1 MKAKN
6 GVKKQRG
13 KSTGKINS
21 ALLKKPKND
30 IKITNIKKINNINQI
45 EKNISSR
52 EKNER
57 VLSDKN
63 NEKLFANNINN
74 IFPKQKKDKR
84 PKSYNLMRRGHKNG
98 GVTDKNKPKIINI
111 NHISNNIN
119 IQRNEIKINLVDVKN
134 KSINKNINNI
144 NINNKK
150 PPKPF
155 SGYNAFKN
163 KKKFISKIS
172 STEEKKALKKSHQPK
187 IQTSNLFVQSNNKGV
202 KNITSSHNN
211 KLNKNP
217 VPMKSVTNKNEKRK
231 SNKLIPYNP
240 KVFSKNNKSIENQKK
255 NNNRIISGKRQKM
268 QKEIFE
274 DFFKRKMLNSA
285 QKKEKEKNNKNF
297 NIFKKNK
304 KLNNKKDK
312 NIKDNKDNNINKLLY
327 NNKQKDNNNK
337 LKEKKNEKV
346 NQKITKIKDYTQ
358 PTLIGLNN
366 IGSTCFINAILQ
378 CLSQT
383 KALTNYFL
391 NEKNKTKIINNNIA
405 LKNKLDNQLTPF
417 YYELINK
424 LWNKTSETK
433 SISPLNFVQKLNE
446 MNPLFKLG
454 EAGDSKDFII
464 FILEQIHR
472 ELKKRLN
479 INNKPL
485 DPLNQYD
492 KANSFDHFFNEFKSD
507 VSIISDVFYGIHET
521 TNVCLNCKV
530 NYNSRNQNNPIC
542 YNYGIFNCLIFP
554 LEEVKNM
561 KLKNN
566 MNQGNNQES
575 MNSNNVVNIY
585 DCFDYYQKSD
595 LFTGD
600 NKNYCNI
607 CKQLYDSIYT
617 CKIYSSPNYL
627 ILILN
632 RGKGNIYNV
641 KLDFPE
647 IIDITNYVLQKEK
660 PKIIYNL
667 YGVVTH
673 IGQSG
678 PNAHFVASCKSP
690 VNGKWYRYNDA
701 IVNNITD
708 VKKEVMEFGTPYIL
722 FYQKEK

>member
-1 MKAKN
+1 MKSKN
-6 GVKKQRG
+6 VVKKPRG
-13 KSTGKINS
+13 KSAGKINS
-21 ALLKKPKND
+21 AIIKKPKND
-30 IKITNIKKINNINQI
+30 IKINNIKKINNIGQL

-57 VLSDKN
+57 ILSDKN
-63 NEKLFANNINN
+63 NEKLFLNNINN
-74 IFPKQKKDKR
+74 IFPKPKKDKR
-84 PKSYNLMRRGHKNG
+84 PKSYNIMRRGHKNENISN
-98 GVTDKNKPKIINI
+98 KNKQKIINI
-111 NHISNNIN
+111 NHINNNIN
-119 IQRNEIKINLVDVKN
+119 IQRNEIKINLAEGKN
-134 KSINKNINNI
+134 KSMNKKINNI

-150 PPKPF
+150 PKPF

-163 KKKFISKIS
+163 KKKIINKIS

-187 IQTSNLFVQSNNKGV
+187 IQTSNLFVQPNNKEI
-202 KNITSSHNN
+202 KNISSSHNN

-217 VPMKSVTNKNEKRK
+217 VPMKSITNKNEKRK
-231 SNKLIPYNP
+231 SNKLIPHNP
-240 KVFSKNNKSIENQKK
+240 KLLSKNNKSIENQKQ

-268 QKEIFE
+268 PKEIFE
-274 DFFKRKMLNSA
+274 DYFKRKMLNSA

-304 KLNNKKDK
+304 KFNKKNDK
-312 NIKDNKDNNINKLLY
+312 NIKDNNINKLL
-327 NNKQKDNNNK
+327 NNKNQKDNNSNK
-337 LKEKKNEKV
+337 LKEKKSEKI
-346 NQKITKIKDYTQ
+346 NQKITQIKDYTQ

-366 IGSTCFINAILQ
+366 IGSTCFINATLQ

-405 LKNKLDNQLTPF
+405 LKNKLDNQLTPC

-424 LWNKTSETK
+424 LWNKSSETK
-433 SISPLNFVQKLNE
+433 SVSPLNFVQKLNE

-472 ELKKRLN
+472 ELKKKLN
-479 INNKPL
+479 INSKTL

-492 KANSFDHFFNEFKSD
+492 KANSFDHFFNEFKSE
-507 VSIISDVFYGIHET
+507 VSIISDVFFGIHET
-521 TNVCLNCKV
+521 TNVCLNCKK

-566 MNQGNNQES
+566 MNQGNNQAS
-575 MNSNNVVNIY
+575 NNSNNEVNIY
-585 DCFDYYQKSD
+585 DCFDYNQKSD

-600 NKNYCNI
+600 NKYFCNI
-607 CKQLYDSIYT
+607 CRQLNDSIYT
-617 CKIYSSPNYL
+617 SRIFTSPDYL

-647 IIDITNYVLQKEK
+647 VINITNYVLQKEMSN
-660 PKIIYNL
+660 IIYNL

-678 PNAHFVASCKSP
+678 PNAHFVSSCKSP

-701 IVNNITD
+701 IVNMITD

>member
-6 GVKKQRG
+6 GIKKPRG
-13 KSTGKINS
+13 KSAGKINS
-21 ALLKKPKND
+21 ALLNKFKND
-30 IKITNIKKINNINQI
+30 KIITNIKKINNINQI
-45 EKNISSR
+45 EKKISSR
-52 EKNER
+52 GKNER

-63 NEKLFANNINN
+63 NEKLSANNINN

-84 PKSYNLMRRGHKNG
+84 PKSYNLMRRGYKKENI
-98 GVTDKNKPKIINI
+98 TNKNKQKIINI
-111 NHISNNIN
+111 NHINNNIN
-119 IQRNEIKINLVDVKN
+119 KQRNEIKINLLDAKN
-134 KSINKNINNI
+134 KSMNKNINNI
-144 NINNKK
+144 NDNNKK
-150 PPKPF
+150 QKPS
-155 SGYNAFKN
+155 SGYNALKN
-163 KKKFISKIS
+163 KNIIINKIS
-172 STEEKKALKKSHQPK
+172 STEEKKVIKKSYNPK
-187 IQTSNLFVQSNNKGV
+187 IQTSNLFVQSNNKER
-202 KNITSSHNN
+202 KNISSSHNN
-211 KLNKNP
+211 KLNKNTI
-217 VPMKSVTNKNEKRK
+217 PMKSVTNKNEKRK
-231 SNKLIPYNP
+231 SNKMIPHNP
-240 KVFSKNNKSIENQKK
+240 KMLSKNNKSIENQKQ
-255 NNNRIISGKRQKM
+255 NNNHFISNKRQKIT
-268 QKEIFE
+268 KEKIE
-274 DFFKRKMLNSA
+274 DFFKKKVNSA
-285 QKKEKEKNNKNF
+285 HKKEKEKNNKNF
-297 NIFKKNK
+297 NMFKKNIK
-304 KLNNKKDK
+304 FNKKNYK
-312 NIKDNKDNNINKLLY
+312 NIKENNINKLLI
-327 NNKQKDNNNK
+327 NNKQKDSNNK
-337 LKEKKNEKV
+337 LKEKKSEKIS
-346 NQKITKIKDYTQ
+346 QKITQIKDYTQ

-366 IGSTCFINAILQ
+366 IGSTCFINATLQ

-383 KALTNYFL
+383 KTLTNYFL

-433 SISPLNFVQKLNE
+433 SVSPLNFVQKLNE

-521 TNVCLNCKV
+521 TNVCLNCKA

-566 MNQGNNQES
+566 MNQGNNQAS

-617 CKIYSSPNYL
+617 CKIYSSPNYF

-647 IIDITNYVLQKEK
+647 VINITNYVLQKET
-660 PKIIYNL
+660 PNIIYEL

-690 VNGKWYRYNDA
+690 INGKWYRYNDA

>member
-6 GVKKQRG
+6 GIKKQRG
-13 KSTGKINS
+13 KSAGKINS
-21 ALLKKPKND
+21 DLLNKHKND
-30 IKITNIKKINNINQI
+30 IIITNIKKINNINQI
-45 EKNISSR
+45 EKKISSR
-52 EKNER
+52 GKNER

-63 NEKLFANNINN
+63 NEKLSVNNINN

-84 PKSYNLMRRGHKNG
+84 PKSYNLMRRGHKKENI
-98 GVTDKNKPKIINI
+98 TNKNKQKSINI
-111 NHISNNIN
+111 NHINNNIN
-119 IQRNEIKINLVDVKN
+119 KQRNEIKINLLDAKN
-134 KSINKNINNI
+134 KSMNKNINNI
-144 NINNKK
+144 NSNNKK
-150 PPKPF
+150 QKPS
-155 SGYNAFKN
+155 SGYNALKN
-163 KKKFISKIS
+163 KNIIINKIS
-172 STEEKKALKKSHQPK
+172 STEEKKVIKKSYNPK
-187 IQTSNLFVQSNNKGV
+187 IQTSNLFVQSNNKER
-202 KNITSSHNN
+202 KNISSSHNN
-211 KLNKNP
+211 KLNKNTI
-217 VPMKSVTNKNEKRK
+217 PMKSITNKNEKRK
-231 SNKLIPYNP
+231 SNKIIPHNP
-240 KVFSKNNKSIENQKK
+240 KMLSKNNKSIENQKQ
-255 NNNRIISGKRQKM
+255 NNNHFKSNKGQKIT
-268 QKEIFE
+268 KEKIE
-274 DFFKRKMLNSA
+274 DFNKKKKVNNSA
-285 QKKEKEKNNKNF
+285 HKKEKEKNNKNF
-297 NIFKKNK
+297 NMFKKNIK
-304 KLNNKKDK
+304 FNKKNYK
-312 NIKDNKDNNINKLLY
+312 NIKENNINKLLI
-327 NNKQKDNNNK
+327 NNKQKDSNNK
-337 LKEKKNEKV
+337 LKEKKSEKIS
-346 NQKITKIKDYTQ
+346 QKITQIKDYTQ

-366 IGSTCFINAILQ
+366 IGSTCFINATLQ

-383 KALTNYFL
+383 KTLTNYFL

-521 TNVCLNCKV
+521 TNVCLNCKA

-647 IIDITNYVLQKEK
+647 VINITNYVLQKET
-660 PKIIYNL
+660 PNIIYEL

-690 VNGKWYRYNDA
+690 INGKWYRYNDA